1 MTSLHGLAGPAPDA
15 THLLAASV
23 EMLYAT
29 PVEAL
34 EILGRVLRSVAISPR
49 LACDAHRNSA
59 IAHCLLGNFE
69 SALAHLDQAIALAT
83 KSKDLK
89 QASRCRVSR
98 AIALQH
104 LRRPEDSVHDA
115 REALV
120 LAMKSGQREIAANA
134 LAVIAG
140 HAEAVLDFMTALML
154 YEEAIALCPPGG
166 SRTGIEFAAAQC
178 LTRMDR
184 FDEALE
190 RLQRV
195 KEALGALRHLIQRA
209 EVDAAI
215 AWCRART
222 GQMPT
227 DDAVQ
232 QLEGMALEA
241 RSSGAPLIQASVSHY
256 MGDLLMRANACE
268 KASKL
273 GVALLD
279 ELGRHPNDLVLLS
292 ALEWLL
298 PAYESMG
305 DLGSA
310 LRAGRVHLSVLQRLN
325 RSDVYHRV
333 RIAVGAIYQQRHALD
348 GLHTLKADARDRSM
362 REQVVRELVDPGSH
376 EVGEP
381 GLVVRSRRSAKSTS
395 TVITGVE
402 RSILERIA
410 LGETNAQIA
419 EVAGRSPNTI
429 RNHVVRIMA
438 KLGAATRTEAV
449 MLAIDLGIIK
459 RGLGRA
465 RADGGER

>member
-1 MTSLHGLAGPAPDA
+1 
-15 THLLAASV
+15 
-23 EMLYAT
+23 MLYAT
-29 PVEAL
+29 PLEAIEL
-34 EILGRVLRSVAISPR
+34 LGQVLRSPVVSAR

-59 IAHCLLGNFE
+59 IGHCLLGNFE

-83 KSKDLK
+83 KNKDLK

-115 REALV
+115 RDALV
-120 LAMKSGQREIAANA
+120 LAVKSGQREIAANA
-134 LAVIAG
+134 LAVIG
-140 HAEAVLDFMTALML
+140 VHAEAVLDFMTALML
-154 YEEAIALCPPGG
+154 YEEAIAMCPPSG

-184 FDEALE
+184 FGDALV
-190 RLQRV
+190 RLYRV
-195 KEALGALRHLIQRA
+195 KEELGALRHLIQKA
-209 EVDAAI
+209 EVEATI
-215 AWCRART
+215 TWCRART
-222 GQMPT
+222 GQLDT
-227 DDAVQ
+227 DDAVT
-232 QLEGMALEA
+232 QLEWIALEA
-241 RSSGAPLIQASVSHY
+241 RATRAPSIQACVSHY
-256 MGDLLMRANACE
+256 MGDLLTRAKAFE
-268 KASKL
+268 KASSL
-273 GVALLD
+273 GEALLQ
-279 ELGRHPNDLVLLS
+279 ELVRRPNDLVLM
-292 ALEWLL
+292 AMLEWLL
-298 PAYESMG
+298 PAHESMG
-305 DLGSA
+305 DLGAA
-310 LRAGRVHLSVLQRLN
+310 LRTGRMHLSVLQRLN

-362 REQVVRELVDPGSH
+362 REQVVRGLVDPGSH

-395 TVITGVE
+395 TVITGIE

-465 RADGGER
+465 LDDGRPR